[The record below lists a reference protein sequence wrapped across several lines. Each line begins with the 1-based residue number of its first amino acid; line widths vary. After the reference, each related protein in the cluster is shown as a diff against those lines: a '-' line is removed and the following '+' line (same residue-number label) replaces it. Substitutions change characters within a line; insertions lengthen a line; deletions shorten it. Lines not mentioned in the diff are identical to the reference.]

1 MFMSTSFLIV
11 DGYNLMHA
19 AGLAREKY
27 GPGDLARKRNELL
40 FKLAQRLTSQEKQ
53 RCTVVFDAIDAPPN
67 LARRFKHGEMTV
79 LFAEPG
85 QEADDVIEV
94 LIQKHSVPRR
104 LTVVSSDHRLQ
115 TAIRRRRGTAI
126 DSEIFLKRLEASH
139 REMNAPIPAGQ
150 PSKRP
155 ESELEFWLQEFNTIQ
170 PEQLS
175 KEIDESAG
183 SKKSDWQQGIEQL
196 EERIKNPDD
205 LEAWLN
211 EPDQHR
217 VSTTAEGR
225 QLKNRQ
231 PKRS

>member
-1 MFMSTSFLIV
+1 MSASFLIV

-27 GPGDLARKRNELL
+27 GPGDLARKRTELL
-40 FKLAQRLTSQEKQ
+40 FKLAQRLTSEEKQ

-67 LARRFKHGEMTV
+67 LPRRSKHAEITV
-79 LFAEPG
+79 LFAQPG
-85 QEADDVIEV
+85 QEADEVIET
-94 LIQKHSVPRR
+94 LIQKHSASRR

-115 TAIRRRRGTAI
+115 TAIRRRRGI
-126 DSEIFLKRLEASH
+126 PLDSELFLKRLEASY

-155 ESELEFWLQEFNTIQ
+155 ESELEFWLQEFNAIQ
-170 PEQLS
+170 PEQLR

-183 SKKSDWQQGIEQL
+183 LRKSDWQQGIEQL

-217 VSTTAEGR
+217 VMTASENRPTKGR
-225 QLKNRQ
+225 R
-231 PKRS
+231 PKPS